1 MSVKFLISAVVTL
14 LDELGGGIGTDLSSS
29 REVQFLICVYWVS
42 VKKEAR
48 KPLMM
53 ASA

>member
-1 MSVKFLISAVVTL
+1 MRVKFLVSAVVAL
-14 LDELGGGIGTDLSSS
+14 LDELGEGMNTDLSSS

-42 VKKEAR
+42 VKKEAL
-48 KPLMM
+48 KPLIM